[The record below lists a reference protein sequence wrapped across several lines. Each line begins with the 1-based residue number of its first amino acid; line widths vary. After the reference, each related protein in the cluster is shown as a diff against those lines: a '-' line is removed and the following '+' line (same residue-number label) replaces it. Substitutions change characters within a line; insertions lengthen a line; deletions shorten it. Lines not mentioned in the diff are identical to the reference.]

1 MNQNGLV
8 EKIAEKR
15 AVPGVLSFSDSM
27 QLLYINPEAEALSL
41 QISQARNGQGV
52 TQSIPSEVMELCHK
66 LQEKIDAHPDDKDR
80 EQIQLCKV
88 VNDIKFPVL
97 LRGFLI
103 PAPSGENT
111 VRFLI
116 LMEKIGRR
124 SQVVSNEAKKRFH
137 LTDREHEIVMH
148 VADGQT
154 NKEIAITLDISE
166 HTVKEHIKH
175 ILRKTSTTTRTGIL
189 AQIFRYS

>member
-1 MNQNGLV
+1 VTQTGLV
-8 EKIAEKR
+8 EKIVDKR

-27 QLLYINPEAEALSL
+27 QLLYMNSEAEELSL
-41 QISQARNGQGV
+41 QIGQARNGHEGNEAL
-52 TQSIPSEVMELCHK
+52 PPEVLELCQD
-66 LQEKIDAHPDDKDR
+66 LQDKMDAHPVPKDR
-80 EQIQLCKV
+80 EQIQLRKV
-88 VNDIKFPVL
+88 VNDLKFPVL

-103 PAPSGENT
+103 PAPPGENT

-154 NKEIAITLDISE
+154 NKEIAILLEISE

-175 ILRKTSTTTRTGIL
+175 VLRKTSTTTRTGIL

>member
-1 MNQNGLV
+1 MSQPGLV
-8 EKIAEKR
+8 EKIADKR

-27 QLLYINPEAEALSL
+27 RLLYMNSEAEELSL
-41 QISQARNGQGV
+41 QIGQARNGHGENEAL
-52 TQSIPSEVMELCHK
+52 PPEVLELCQE
-66 LQEKIDAHPDDKDR
+66 LQDKMDAHPAPKDR
-80 EQIQLCKV
+80 EQIQLRKV
-88 VNDIKFPVL
+88 VNDLKFPVL

-124 SQVVSNEAKKRFH
+124 SHVVSNEAKKRFH

-154 NKEIAITLDISE
+154 NKEIAIMLEISE

-175 ILRKTSTTTRTGIL
+175 VLRKTGTATRTGIL